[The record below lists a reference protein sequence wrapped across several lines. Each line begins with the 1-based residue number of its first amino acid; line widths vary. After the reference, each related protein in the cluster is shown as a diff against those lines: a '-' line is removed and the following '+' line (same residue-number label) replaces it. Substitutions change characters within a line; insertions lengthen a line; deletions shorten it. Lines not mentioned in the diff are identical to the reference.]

1 MFQIVSGFLLHLN
14 LKFKNLFN
22 NKQNSLPLHVKSSR
36 FIIRFYLKRFLNTGD
51 PVKNLKSRRL
61 RGKTK
66 SLETFRRCFHGD
78 KDTHMVIQLTSICSK
93 STIETLEKRVKHV

>member
-22 NKQNSLPLHVKSSR
+22 NKQKNSLPLHVKSSR
-36 FIIRFYLKRFLNTGD
+36 FIISFCLKRFLNTGD

-61 RGKTK
+61 RGKQK
-66 SLETFRRCFHGD
+66 VLKHFVGVFMEI
-78 KDTHMVIQLTSICSK
+78 KTHTW
-93 STIETLEKRVKHV
+93 